1 MANFVTVPQQKRSL
15 AESWLLMEAI
25 CDVTLA
31 VSMTILLRR
40 QRTGFQQTDNIL
52 NKLIVY
58 SINTGTVTSVIAIV
72 MCITFAIHG
81 FGSDLLVLGIPLGAV
96 YNFTMLTNLHYRAQ
110 LRQYV
115 GPVNKGNTG
124 TGPNWLGVK
133 VDKTVEPPLLTLARL
148 RPERNAIVPK
158 EKTHP
163 TVDGETTRYA
173 SFLPVFTVTDT
184 KGIS

>member
-1 MANFVTVPQQKRSL
+1 IANFVTVPQQKRSL

-40 QRTGFQQTDNIL
+40 QRTGFKQTDNIL
-52 NKLIVY
+52 NKLIIY

-96 YNFTMLTNLHYRAQ
+96 YNFTMLTNLHYGAQ

-124 TGPNWLGVK
+124 TGPNWPGVK
-133 VDKTVEPPLLTLARL
+133 VDKTVEPPLLTHDYGQHEMQSCLKRKPIPQWMEKQLDTAHSSQYS
-148 RPERNAIVPK
+148 PSQTPK
-158 EKTHP
+158 
-163 TVDGETTRYA
+163 A
-173 SFLPVFTVTDT
+173 SA
-184 KGIS
+184 